1 MRSRQEIVE
10 IFSSFLQFEAD
21 RFRDWA
27 TVPRLRRSMQ
37 SCLTQSARPEASE
50 NFWALYWY
58 KVWQT
63 QPGSLAE
70 GHLSAYLQEA
80 CYWAA
85 QKTIA
90 SFSSSQ
96 HTLSDCFQIAIA
108 QVNKVL
114 KGFNAKQ
121 GFSLKNYASVIFNSI
136 IKEALR
142 QRQEVDIC
150 SDWALLRKLSQK
162 RLEESLHNAGL
173 SPETIASYLLAW
185 NCFKTVYVPTQAS
198 ATRQLSKPER
208 DTWEAIAKLYNSD
221 RLVRLH
227 PPGAEC
233 RAEIVEKWMLACAK
247 AARSYLYPTLASIN
261 TPRPGQESGE
271 WLDNLPGLQE
281 ESLLTTIITQE
292 EEQSRQSQQAQ
303 MNAVLIAA
311 LDNFDQQTQELLQLY
326 YGQGLTQ
333 QQMAKQLE
341 MKQYT
346 ISRRLTKSREL
357 LLSALAKWSQ
367 ETLHISLTSDVL
379 KGISAVLDEW
389 LQGYFQAD
397 LRSSIE

>member
-1 MRSRQEIVE
+1 
-10 IFSSFLQFEAD
+10 
-21 RFRDWA
+21 
-27 TVPRLRRSMQ
+27 
-37 SCLTQSARPEASE
+37 
-50 NFWALYWY
+50 
-58 KVWQT
+58 
-63 QPGSLAE
+63 
-70 GHLSAYLQEA
+70 
-80 CYWAA
+80 
-85 QKTIA
+85 
-90 SFSSSQ
+90 
-96 HTLSDCFQIAIA
+96 
-108 QVNKVL
+108 
-114 KGFNAKQ
+114 
-121 GFSLKNYASVIFNSI
+121 
-136 IKEALR
+136 
-142 QRQEVDIC
+142 
-150 SDWALLRKLSQK
+150 
-162 RLEESLHNAGL
+162 
-173 SPETIASYLLAW
+173 
-185 NCFKTVYVPTQAS
+185 
-198 ATRQLSKPER
+198 
-208 DTWEAIAKLYNSD
+208 
-221 RLVRLH
+221 
-227 PPGAEC
+227 
-233 RAEIVEKWMLACAK
+233 MLACAK

-261 TPRPGQESGE
+261 APRPGQESGE

-311 LDNFDQQTQELLQLY
+311 LDKFDQQTQQLLQLY
-326 YGQGLTQ
+326 YAQGLTQ